1 MTSDIPHVLLIEDD
15 VRLTKLIQE
24 YLEPEGLRVSVE
36 HQGSRAADRILSERP
51 DVVVLD
57 HMLPGEDGLTILRK
71 VRDSFPNPI
80 LMMTA
85 RRSEVDQIVG
95 LELGADDYVPK
106 PVTPRLLL
114 ARIRAALRRRAPTD
128 SSERY
133 DDGRLVVDTT
143 SREALID
150 GAPVDVTSAEF
161 DLLVALINSAGR
173 PVSRETLLQKLRGI
187 EYDGFDRSIDVRV
200 SQLRRKLQEGNDQT
214 WIKTVRGVGYQFVP
228 ART

>member
-1 MTSDIPHVLLIEDD
+1 MNPDMPHVLLIEDD
-15 VRLTKLIQE
+15 VRLTMLIRE
-24 YLEPEGLRVSVE
+24 YLEPEGLRISVE
-36 HQGSRAADRILSERP
+36 HQGSRAAERILAEMP
-51 DVVVLD
+51 DIVVLD

-71 VRDSFPNPI
+71 VREAFPNPI

-95 LELGADDYVPK
+95 LEMGADDYVPK

-114 ARIRAALRRRAPTD
+114 ARIRAALRRRAP
-128 SSERY
+128 SEASERY

-143 SREALID
+143 TRDAVLD
-150 GAPVDVTSAEF
+150 GTTLDLTSAEF
-161 DLLVALINSAGR
+161 DLLLVLIHSAGR
-173 PVSRETLLQKLRGI
+173 PVSRDVLLQKLRGI